1 MARFLTSGRRRY
13 GVPLIMSAIAA
24 LFVLAA
30 PAALADS
37 VTPDLPFD
45 WSGSGT
51 FVPAPSGGSLFT
63 GTASGTQI
71 GKASIRADV
80 PPQPFPIPACGS
92 GSNFLVVPQTLTAAN
107 GDAISEIVSG
117 DGCATGPTTFH
128 FTGTY
133 TIVGGTGRFANATGS
148 GSAIED
154 GDLSTSPFSFTES
167 QSGSINLN
175 L

>member
-13 GVPLIMSAIAA
+13 GLPLILLTVAA

-37 VTPDLPFD
+37 GASDLPLQ
-45 WSGSGT
+45 WTGSGT

-63 GTASGTQI
+63 GTAFGTQI
-71 GKASIRADV
+71 GKASIHADV

-92 GSNFLVVPQTLTAAN
+92 GSNFIVVPQTLTAAN

-117 DGCATGPTTFH
+117 DGCQSGPTTFH

-133 TIVGGTGRFANATGS
+133 TIVGGTGRYANATGS

-154 GDLSTSPFSFTES
+154 GDLGTSPFTFTES
-167 QSGSINLN
+167 QNGTISLN
-175 L
+175 P